1 MKSVIQI
8 NQIRLM
14 ECECGWDQIETE
26 RNLGKCVL
34 GTENNSCKSLRQNS
48 PCCVQRT
55 TSALKLEWEER

>member
-1 MKSVIQI
+1 
-8 NQIRLM
+8 M

-34 GTENNSCKSLRQNS
+34 STENNSCKSLRQNS